1 MYSPPVEGSL
11 SQDYKGIT
19 LRQLFVPHFP
29 PFYRHDCVHTS
40 ILDRPRHIRSFLTT
54 RRARSGKSSYQN
66 HTPLETAIWR
76 FPNSAL
82 ARPWMSLDP
91 RTCFFSINDGY
102 GSFESPKVNSMRYK
116 STVQVSVSRGVRFW
130 WILAPAQI
138 FPP

>member
-1 MYSPPVEGSL
+1 MFLVFSVRCCSKTLHSIEVAVKTSDTKLESVVEGSL

-29 PFYRHDCVHTS
+29 PFYRHGCVHTS

-66 HTPLETAIWR
+66 HTPLETAIWK

-91 RTCFFSINDGY
+91 RTCFFSINDGC
-102 GSFESPKVNSMRYK
+102 GSFESPKVNSMR
-116 STVQVSVSRGVRFW
+116 
-130 WILAPAQI
+130 
-138 FPP
+138 